1 MICIL
6 IQYVC
11 YIILCLFITAPKT
24 SGAIAHVMV
33 DIVHTTYLAY
43 YMAICQICRNL
54 LNNNKG

>member
-24 SGAIAHVMV
+24 SGAIGHVMV

-43 YMAICQICRNL
+43 YMATCPL
-54 LNNNKG
+54 